1 MSACYLRQT
10 ITIIKMNCIL
20 YNVSY
25 ASFMIAYY
33 IIFYLSLS
41 FLKNSV
47 NEIVWKKKRL
57 DKMLVDYFLRKSY
70 YDVAIDLVKESGIEV
85 V

>member
-20 YNVSY
+20 YNVAY